1 MPIMICSKC
10 KKYVPDSFHDWKL
23 EEICSCKTKQEWIQY
38 YKRRKWC
45 LKIDGEKHDFT
56 KT

>member
-1 MPIMICSKC
+1 MICSKC